1 VAENPNE
8 KLVRDFQDQI
18 TGGCYD
24 GVYSLDEKSLDRVM
38 ECQADACVRAYVQL
52 FDISDDLDLDAFL
65 EKMRM
70 GGSSKIGIRRENDTI
85 LLEEFHGGQC
95 VCPLVTRKVIPLEPG
110 LCRCA
115 VHWLRKLFE
124 RRVKGPVHVELV
136 GSAALGDENC
146 TFRVTIGDPS
156 PPSAPRDR

>member
-85 LLEEFHGGQC
+85 LLESRSF
-95 VCPLVTRKVIPLEPG
+95 T
-110 LCRCA
+110 A
-115 VHWLRKLFE
+115 D
-124 RRVKGPVHVELV
+124 
-136 GSAALGDENC
+136 SA
-146 TFRVTIGDPS
+146 
-156 PPSAPRDR
+156 SAPW